1 MKNDIWIKNTLPMK
15 PIILI
20 VEDEYLI
27 ARNIR
32 NILVEENYDV
42 INEVES
48 VEHAIEVLNTNQVN
62 LVILDINLKKDK
74 DGIDLGN
81 HLQDKTTIPFIYITS
96 YSDKITL
103 DRASKTRP
111 QGYLVK
117 PFKAI
122 DVKTTVSIVL
132 QNHYQIKKDETYL
145 LENTINEIPFFLKKS
160 IDYINDN
167 IDNHINI
174 KILASQTRWG
184 SQHFQR
190 VFTKYI
196 GQTPLKFINQRKIEK
211 CKTLLV
217 ETTIPTRQISF
228 QLGFLSH
235 GNFCIIFKRLT
246 GKTPN
251 EYRKSY
257 KKKKKKVD

>member
-1 MKNDIWIKNTLPMK
+1 MKHT
-15 PIILI
+15 ILI
-20 VEDEYLI
+20 VEDEFLI
-27 ARNIR
+27 SRNIR
-32 NILVEENYDV
+32 NILLEEDYDV
-42 INEVES
+42 IDNVES
-48 VEHAIEVLNTNQVN
+48 VEHAIEVINTKKVN
-62 LVILDINLKKDK
+62 LVIIDINLKKDK

-103 DRASKTRP
+103 DRAFKTRP

-122 DVKTTVSIVL
+122 DIKINVSVVL
-132 QNHYQIKKDETYL
+132 HNHYQRINDETYT
-145 LENTINEIPFFLKKS
+145 LENTTNEIPFFLKKA

-174 KILASQTRWG
+174 NSLASQTRWG

-211 CKTLLV
+211 CKILLV

-228 QLGFLSH
+228 QLGFFSH

-251 EYRKSY
+251 EYRKAHTSSA
-257 KKKKKKVD
+257 KNELI

>member
-1 MKNDIWIKNTLPMK
+1 MKHT
-15 PIILI
+15 ILI
-20 VEDEYLI
+20 VEDEFLI
-27 ARNIR
+27 SRNIR
-32 NILVEENYDV
+32 NILLEEDYDV
-42 INEVES
+42 IDNVES
-48 VEHAIEVLNTNQVN
+48 VEHAIEVLDTKKIS
-62 LVILDINLKKDK
+62 LVIIDINLKKDK

-81 HLQDKTTIPFIYITS
+81 HILAKTIIPFIYITS

-103 DRASKTRP
+103 DRAYKTKP

-122 DVKTTVSIVL
+122 DIKINVSIAL
-132 QNHYQIKKDETYL
+132 NNHYQRKSNETYL
-145 LENTINEIPFFLKKS
+145 LEDTTSEIPFFLKNA
-160 IDYINDN
+160 IDYINYN

-174 KILASQTRWG
+174 KSLASQTRWG

-190 VFTKYI
+190 VFTKYV

-211 CKTLLV
+211 CKSLLID
-217 ETTIPTRQISF
+217 TTIPTRQISY

-251 EYRKSY
+251 EYRKAY
-257 KKKKKKVD
+257 KS